1 MLEGR
6 TFVLSLSV
14 NMLKTL
20 YKLFLYID
28 NYKHANRTRL
38 QGYVLKALQLVRNLQ
53 AASDNN
59 AVPDQ

>member
-1 MLEGR
+1 M
-6 TFVLSLSV
+6 LSLSV